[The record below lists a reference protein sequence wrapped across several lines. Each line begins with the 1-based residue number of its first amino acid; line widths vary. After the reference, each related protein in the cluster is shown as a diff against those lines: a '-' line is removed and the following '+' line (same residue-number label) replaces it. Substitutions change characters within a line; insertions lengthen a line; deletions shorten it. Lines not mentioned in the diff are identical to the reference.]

1 MFEQIP
7 PTETCCHAAFRNKRN
22 KNTHYL
28 PRASRRAMTTHK
40 KQIEI
45 RTWNMNNAI
54 RRSFLWATRD
64 MEICKITFDTQ
75 KNGLM
80 LHHHSCVEWR
90 RPSRCACFTLEHS
103 QKGRSNK
110 NGKQT
115 QKKRCPNVIYNIF
128 IASGEASAEKNS
140 TNYQSTG
147 QKYEWKNTF
156 FFCENDSWKFVFNWR
171 VFSGLLP
178 HLQYLFCER
187 PPASVLHTWS
197 VNRHLASR
205 WQWLMVDK
213 NGMEIPQLVLQVWWS
228 LAASVRPPKWI
239 YRSVQHSDIRH
250 ISVTNIT
257 RSAYGGQWVGMNW
270 TNVHLFRFAW
280 RGNALRQI
288 PLRRTSHS
296 IWI

>member
-115 QKKRCPNVIYNIF
+115 QKKNAVQMSFTIFLLRAARQARRKTPQIINQQGRNTNEKTRFFLWKWFLKICVQLTRIQWF
-128 IASGEASAEKNS
+128 IAAFTIFVLWAPAGE
-140 TNYQSTG
+140 
-147 QKYEWKNTF
+147 
-156 FFCENDSWKFVFNWR
+156 R
-171 VFSGLLP
+171 
-178 HLQYLFCER
+178 
-187 PPASVLHTWS
+187 
-197 VNRHLASR
+197 
-205 WQWLMVDK
+205 
-213 NGMEIPQLVLQVWWS
+213 
-228 LAASVRPPKWI
+228 AAYVI
-239 YRSVQHSDIRH
+239 
-250 ISVTNIT
+250 
-257 RSAYGGQWVGMNW
+257 G
-270 TNVHLFRFAW
+270 
-280 RGNALRQI
+280 
-288 PLRRTSHS
+288 
-296 IWI
+296 